1 MKIELFVDTN
11 TYALIFI
18 PSKHFRNILFCQNVP
33 HHFRIPLFI
42 REFVQC
48 KILLVEQIHWKYTL
62 PHYSILRMK
71 KKHFSHMAHKNDI
84 YVFTF
89 RAGPPTERQV
99 KRWAFGLKEMLSDL
113 RGYQEFEVFLQKEFS
128 SENLHF
134 WTMCQ
139 TLKGLPLSQVESK
152 VNEIYK

>member
-1 MKIELFVDTN
+1 M
-11 TYALIFI
+11 
-18 PSKHFRNILFCQNVP
+18 IL
-33 HHFRIPLFI
+33 
-42 REFVQC
+42 
-48 KILLVEQIHWKYTL
+48 
-62 PHYSILRMK
+62 
-71 KKHFSHMAHKNDI
+71 
-84 YVFTF
+84 TF

-152 VNEIYK
+152 VTEIYKYVSTLSICIYVSEGPTKFHFFTQLEMRQTAFTAYFHKIVFLIQSISSDRK